1 MYVFGLGS
9 YSTITTRL
17 VPDLKKKTRLVPNRH
32 GDEVAHKRYAQEVRK
47 WRTKEDDKIQD
58 QK

>member
-9 YSTITTRL
+9 YSTITA
-17 VPDLKKKTRLVPNRH
+17 RLVPNRH